1 VVPGSHPPSGTYSV
15 PVRAAIASALVSDAA
30 WSGPRDC
37 SPRWGCTARAKRSPR
52 RVLALDSA
60 ALGNPKTVCL
70 TVLVLASS
78 IVAST
83 SASRGSAGLR
93 DHPGPSQRVA
103 AILRV
108 VVVTTGRSSQS
119 PACGW

>member
-1 VVPGSHPPSGTYSV
+1 M
-15 PVRAAIASALVSDAA
+15 PVRTVIASALVSDAA

-78 IVAST
+78 IVALTST
-83 SASRGSAGLR
+83 SRGSAGP
-93 DHPGPSQRVA
+93 PGPPGPKPKGCSG
-103 AILRV
+103 
-108 VVVTTGRSSQS
+108 TTGGSNNYWS
-119 PACGW
+119 